1 MSPWFCG
8 LSASPLGR
16 PVPPR
21 CVLCPG
27 LGCRR
32 SAGALRGSGGLGW
45 PFGITGLTL
54 RVLRSLLGSF
64 SALIHLTLGV
74 LAFSLGSSSVSLQ
87 TRLHLDNNFFFPIA
101 GAILMYHR
109 SLQNTEEA
117 RNSPRPPRVHTL
129 GCILVSLSLAHLD
142 GVAMTDGPLRLPVQ
156 VSSLSF
162 HVTPVFRCGT
172 LAGAPRWPS
181 RGLDVSSGAPASSTP
196 C

>member
-32 SAGALRGSGGLGW
+32 SARALRGSSGLGW

-87 TRLHLDNNFFFPIA
+87 TRLHLDNNFFFPHCWSDPDVSQIIA
-101 GAILMYHR
+101 KYRGG
-109 SLQNTEEA
+109 TELPA
-117 RNSPRPPRVHTL
+117 PPRVHTL
-129 GCILVSLSLAHLD
+129 GCILVSLSLAHPD
-142 GVAMTDGPLRLPVQ
+142 AVTMTDGPLRLPVQ